1 MARKPKKAEDGAPA
15 WVVTYGDMMSL
26 LLTFFIILVSM
37 SELKQDHKFQRVMES
52 LRLAFGYK
60 GGIGRFPTE
69 QIPETSLIID
79 LTTLKIPDDIRYI
92 GSSPDEGVDGKSPR
106 VENIRKR
113 QDVFSGALRFERFS
127 DQLLRGKEGLLSR
140 FVDKVAGRTNLIEIV
155 GHTTLEDLPPAT
167 RFSSKDDLA
176 FARARKVR
184 DMLVELGLLP
194 EQLRVISAADHEP
207 LVSQAYSEERR
218 ARNRR
223 VEIVVMETL
232 IQDYDGEKLSI
243 EERTNLREGR

>member
-1 MARKPKKAEDGAPA
+1 MARRPKKAEDGAPA

-60 GGIGRFPTE
+60 GGIGRFPTD

-79 LTTLKIPDDIRYI
+79 LTTLKIPDDIRHI
-92 GSSPDEGVDGKSPR
+92 GSSPDKGVDGKSPR

-127 DQLLRGKEGLLSR
+127 DQLLLGKGELLSR
-140 FVDKVAGRTNLIEIV
+140 FVDKVAGRTNLIEVV
-155 GHTTLEDLPPAT
+155 GHTTLEDLPPAS
-167 RFSSKDDLA
+167 RFASKDDLA

-194 EQLRVISAADHEP
+194 EQLRVISAADHER